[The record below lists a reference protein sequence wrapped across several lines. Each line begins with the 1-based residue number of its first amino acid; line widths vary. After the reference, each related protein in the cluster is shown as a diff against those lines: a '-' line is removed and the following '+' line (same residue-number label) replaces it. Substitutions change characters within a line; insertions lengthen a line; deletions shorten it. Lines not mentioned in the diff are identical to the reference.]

1 MRIAL
6 ETESILDTAIRSEGI
21 NSNTIVKDGVVK
33 ILANNLS
40 IWERQGANTL
50 DIY

>member
-1 MRIAL
+1 MRIAR
-6 ETESILDTAIRSEGI
+6 ETGLTLDPAIRSEGI
-21 NSNTIVKDGVVK
+21 NSNTIVKDGAVK

-40 IWERQGANTL
+40 IWERQGTNTL

>member
-1 MRIAL
+1 MSVASD
-6 ETESILDTAIRSEGI
+6 TESILDIAIRSEGT
-21 NSNTIVKDGVVK
+21 NSNTIVKDGAVK

-40 IWERQGANTL
+40 VYERQGANTL